1 MVISIINKND
11 GGIMARTTVY
21 NNITDEESLSQILPE
36 NKMLTNDFLDY
47 LKSIDRSPN
56 TITQYKSDLDIFFV
70 YNLKYNN
77 NKRFTEITKREFARF
92 QNHVIN
98 EWKWSPKRTRRV
110 KSVLSS
116 LSNYIEDILDEEPE
130 YENYRSTI
138 KKIESPINQTVRD
151 KTVFSEEEIQSL
163 LDWLVEQKK
172 YRQACCVALAASSGR
187 RKSEIPR
194 FKVSFFDDENVIF
207 GSLYKTPEKV
217 QTKGRGSKGKQIQL
231 YVLKKQFDPYLKLW
245 LQERSEKDIESE
257 WLFPNMNDY
266 SQPMS
271 TDSMDGW
278 TESYTKYL
286 GKDFYWHSLRHY
298 FTTALVKNNIPTN
311 VIQDIVNWESADMV
325 NLYTDISADENI
337 GKYFDEN
344 GIKQVEHKSLSDI

>member
-1 MVISIINKND
+1 MGRK
-11 GGIMARTTVY
+11 TVY

-36 NKMLTNDFLDY
+36 NIELSNDFLDY

-56 TITQYKSDLDIFFV
+56 TISQYKSDLDIFFV
-70 YNLKYNN
+70 YNLKNNN

-92 QNHVIN
+92 QNHALN
-98 EWKWSPKRTRRV
+98 EWGWSPKRTRRV
-110 KSVLSS
+110 KSTLSS
-116 LSNYIEDILDEEPE
+116 LSNYIENILDEEPE

-138 KKIESPINQTVRD
+138 NKIESPINQTVRE
-151 KTVFSEEEIQSL
+151 KTVFTEDEIQNL

-172 YRQACCVALAASSGR
+172 YRQACCVSLAINSGR

-194 FKVSFFDDENVIF
+194 FKVSYFNEENVLF

-217 QTKGRGSKGKQIQL
+217 KTKGRGARGKEIQL
-231 YVLKKQFDPYLKLW
+231 YVLKKPFDPYLKLW
-245 LQERSEKDIESE
+245 LEYRQENNIDSE

-266 SQPMS
+266 LKPMS
-271 TDSMDGW
+271 IDTMDGW
-278 TESYTKYL
+278 SSNYTKFL

-325 NLYTDISADENI
+325 SLYTDISADENI

-344 GIKQVEHKSLSDI
+344 GIKQIKQKSISEI